1 MAHSSE
7 IEKLERRWMDNP
19 MGVTFAPLAE
29 AYRRAGDQARAL
41 EVLGI
46 GLAQHPA
53 YVPALIVQAR
63 CHLDAR
69 ADAPAEES
77 FLSVLRSD
85 PHNLIALKGLAD
97 ICERAERLAD
107 AQRHLDRLLEAD
119 PTHDEGRAQHA
130 RVSALLAERQAILKS
145 APVAF
150 TTEPAVPTVDAA
162 PEVASPL
169 DFEATSVVLEPA
181 TEPVS
186 SLLDDAVPGGA
197 AEPAVPPPAG
207 GDLGM
212 VIERETSPF
221 GDFDGENWAGITLSA
236 VEAPD
241 LPFEEGL
248 TVPGIAEGSDGPSGE
263 GDSLTSLVEGVGVEL
278 EGWEPVESAAQDAPE
293 AAGAEG
299 EPSHGTLLELERDEA
314 ISAHL
319 EVPSGDLPEP
329 PAETPL
335 ELERAVEPVEL
346 AETDSSHPAAG
357 WGDSLVS
364 AVAEGWEPVS
374 GGAWPAS
381 PPVEPGEPVVPAG
394 DAEPAIPSEAALES
408 VVAGE
413 EQALPEPVEEL
424 APWMRDVEPVPSAEL
439 EPLPA
444 AETPEPVAAAA
455 ADEVEPDVVLV
466 EGAAS
471 EAPTD
476 DSETGLAVEPE
487 LVITETM
494 AEIFLRQ
501 GHKPLALAV
510 YAQLAERD
518 PGNPRLAAA
527 MARLKEDLSPPAPTA
542 SYSAAETG
550 GESVGSFLARV
561 LAVEPPPA
569 APGFPPPAIE
579 PATAGAPTRPAAESL
594 SLSAIF
600 GEEPGRSPVLTA
612 PAGAAEGEESGPSF
626 DEFFGGLAEGP
637 GVRGAAGGGAEEDLE
652 QFNAW
657 LRGLK
662 R

>member
-97 ICERAERLAD
+97 ICERTERLAD
-107 AQRHLDRLLEAD
+107 AQSHLDRLLEAD

-130 RVSALLAERQAILKS
+130 RVSALLAGRQAILGS
-145 APVAF
+145 APPPSASVPV
-150 TTEPAVPTVDAA
+150 PAADEVK
-162 PEVASPL
+162 PEMVSPA
-169 DFEATSVVLEPA
+169 DFEPTSVAAEPD
-181 TEPVS
+181 TGPVA
-186 SLLDDAVPGGA
+186 SLLDEGV
-197 AEPAVPPPAG
+197 AEATEEPPAPEEG
-207 GDLGM
+207 LGLI
-212 VIERETSPF
+212 IEREASPF
-221 GDFDGENWAGITLSA
+221 GEFDGEDWAGITLSA

-241 LPFEEGL
+241 LPFDEGFVMPSL
-248 TVPGIAEGSDGPSGE
+248 ADEGGRPAGE
-263 GDSLTSLVEGVGVEL
+263 GEPATFLVEGMGVEVEDSVPSGTATSGAPDEAPADGASSPGTILQL
-278 EGWEPVESAAQDAPE
+278 EPEE
-293 AAGAEG
+293 AAA
-299 EPSHGTLLELERDEA
+299 
-314 ISAHL
+314 AHL
-319 EVPSGDLPEP
+319 EVP
-329 PAETPL
+329 AESQEDSVGSSAVAGL
-335 ELERAVEPVEL
+335 ELDQVGEGSEPAGIEASL
-346 AETDSSHPAAG
+346 PGGG
-357 WGDSLVS
+357 WGDSTVS
-364 AVAEGWEPVS
+364 AVAEGWEAIEA
-374 GGAWPAS
+374 GAWDAGPLAGSGEAVAPA
-381 PPVEPGEPVVPAG
+381 AG
-394 DAEPAIPSEAALES
+394 GEAAVPPETGLEA

-413 EQALPEPVEEL
+413 ERAVPVPEEEP
-424 APWMRDVEPVPSAEL
+424 APWMRDAEPVPSAEL
-439 EPLPA
+439 EPAPA
-444 AETPEPVAAAA
+444 SEAEMATAAAG
-455 ADEVEPDVVLV
+455 EPDVVLV
-466 EGAAS
+466 EGAAE
-471 EAPTD
+471 EAELEEPD
-476 DSETGLAVEPE
+476 AGLAMEPD

-494 AEIFLRQ
+494 AEVFLRQ

-527 MARLKEDLSPPAPTA
+527 MARLKEELSPPAPSATYA
-542 SYSAAETG
+542 AAETG

-561 LAVEPPPA
+561 LAVEPPPQ

-600 GEEPGRSPVLTA
+600 GEEPGRAPVLTA
-612 PAGAAEGEESGPSF
+612 PAGATEADESGPSF

-637 GVRGAAGGGAEEDLE
+637 GGRDAAAGGREEDLE

>member
-97 ICERAERLAD
+97 ICERTERLAE

-119 PTHDEGRAQHA
+119 PTHDEGRAQHV
-130 RVSALLAERQAILKS
+130 RVSALLAERQAILGS
-145 APVAF
+145 APPAF
-150 TTEPAVPTVDAA
+150 AGAPAAA
-162 PEVASPL
+162 ADEVKPEMVSPA
-169 DFEATSVVLEPA
+169 DFEPTSVAAEPDA
-181 TEPVS
+181 GSVA
-186 SLLDDAVPGGA
+186 SLLDEGVSGQAEA
-197 AEPAVPPPAG
+197 AEEPPAPG
-207 GDLGM
+207 EGLGLI
-212 VIERETSPF
+212 IERETSPF
-221 GDFDGENWAGITLSA
+221 GEFDGEDWAGITLSA

-241 LPFEEGL
+241 LPFDEGFVMPAL
-248 TVPGIAEGSDGPSGE
+248 ADESDSPAGE
-263 GDSLTSLVEGVGVEL
+263 GEPATSLVEGMGVEVEDSAPRGTAAPGVPDEAPADEASSRGTILQL
-278 EGWEPVESAAQDAPE
+278 EPEE
-293 AAGAEG
+293 AAA
-299 EPSHGTLLELERDEA
+299 
-314 ISAHL
+314 AHL
-319 EVPSGDLPEP
+319 EVPSASQEDSVGSSAVADLELDQVGKGTEPAGIEVSLPEG
-329 PAETPL
+329 
-335 ELERAVEPVEL
+335 
-346 AETDSSHPAAG
+346 G
-357 WGDSLVS
+357 WGDSTVS
-364 AVAEGWEPVS
+364 AVAEGWEAIEA
-374 GGAWPAS
+374 GAWDAGP
-381 PPVEPGEPVVPAG
+381 PAG
-394 DAEPAIPSEAALES
+394 FADPVAPAAAAEAAGPPETGLDA

-413 EQALPEPVEEL
+413 ERAVPEPEEEP
-424 APWMRDVEPVPSAEL
+424 APWMRDAEPVPSAEL
-439 EPLPA
+439 EPVPALEAGMGTA
-444 AETPEPVAAAA
+444 AEG
-455 ADEVEPDVVLV
+455 EPDVVVV
-466 EGAAS
+466 EGAAE
-471 EAPTD
+471 EAELEEPD
-476 DSETGLAVEPE
+476 AGLAVEPE

-527 MARLKEDLSPPAPTA
+527 MSRLKEELSPPAPSATYA
-542 SYSAAETG
+542 AAETG

-561 LAVEPPPA
+561 LAVEPPPQ

-600 GEEPGRSPVLTA
+600 GEEPGRAPVLTA
-612 PAGAAEGEESGPSF
+612 PAGVAEAEESGPSF

-637 GVRGAAGGGAEEDLE
+637 GGRGAAAGGSEEDLE